1 MGALYDLENI
11 ESNPRCRDIKGAIII
26 INLIG
31 AICSLFTLIIIQAID
46 LKKNKKKAFLSKII
60 TFIFFSEI
68 VNSFSKLLQLLKY
81 AFEDTRMN
89 NDINEIETPRGIIC
103 QTQIVTSIIADICT
117 LLGTL
122 LLSYRSYEVIRG
134 ERKIFDR
141 EIEQRLSFVIIIVTS
156 VIFSITFLFIDKIMT
171 EDSIT
176 YKFDLRDRC
185 TYWCWLDHVSSI
197 ICHIF
202 YLVPLV
208 INIIYEYLIWNALKK
223 SFSQISGKNENEDN
237 NYLDLEYD
245 DRTKLKE
252 IRIMQIKY
260 LYYGIIILI
269 IWFLLLLYRFFD
281 DIAMINIDK
290 ANDRNKGED
299 YEVEYFNDH
308 PGLRIF
314 YEITFI
320 LHTIISS
327 LRGVIYGIAFL
338 AFEEKYFGNIFRD
351 CFLKY
356 CCCCKCCKNCLKI
369 PELEDLVGNQNE
381 IIRESSASDN
391 LLKNSTNEGGQ
402 FNEGETNK

>member
-31 AICSLFTLIIIQAID
+31 VICSLSALIYIICID
-46 LKKNKKKAFLSKII
+46 CKKNKEKTFLSKII
-60 TFIFFSEI
+60 IFIFFSEM
-68 VNSFSKLLQLLKY
+68 VNSLSKLLQLLKY
-81 AFEDTRMN
+81 AFKDTRMN

-185 TYWCWLDHVSSI
+185 NYCCWLDHLASI

-202 YLVPLV
+202 YLVPLGV
-208 INIIYEYLIWNALKK
+208 NIMYELKIIFSLQK
-223 SFSQISGKNENEDN
+223 SYYQISGKNDN
-237 NYLDLEYD
+237 DDQNYLDLEND
-245 DRTKLKE
+245 DRLKLKE
-252 IRIMQIKY
+252 IRIMQIKCIFY
-260 LYYGIIILI
+260 PAIIII
-269 IWFLLLLYRFFD
+269 IWILLLLYRFFD
-281 DIAMINIDK
+281 DIAMYSIDR
-290 ANDRNKGED
+290 ANSWDKGED
-299 YEVEYFNDH
+299 DEVNYFNDH
-308 PGLRIF
+308 PGLRISF
-314 YEITFI
+314 EITFI
-320 LHTIISS
+320 LYTIVSS
-327 LRGVIYGIAFL
+327 FRGVLYGIAFVT
-338 AFEEKYFGNIFRD
+338 FEEKYFCNFFRD
-351 CFLKY
+351 YF
-356 CCCCKCCKNCLKI
+356 CCKCCKNCLKI

-381 IIRESSASDN
+381 IIRASSASDN

-402 FNEGETNK
+402 FNEEEANK

>member
-1 MGALYDLENI
+1 MTNI
-11 ESNPRCRDIKGAIII
+11 
-26 INLIG
+26 
-31 AICSLFTLIIIQAID
+31 
-46 LKKNKKKAFLSKII
+46 
-60 TFIFFSEI
+60 
-68 VNSFSKLLQLLKY
+68 Y
-81 AFEDTRMN
+81 
-89 NDINEIETPRGIIC
+89 
-103 QTQIVTSIIADICT
+103 
-117 LLGTL
+117 
-122 LLSYRSYEVIRG
+122 
-134 ERKIFDR
+134 
-141 EIEQRLSFVIIIVTS
+141 
-156 VIFSITFLFIDKIMT
+156 
-171 EDSIT
+171 
-176 YKFDLRDRC
+176 
-185 TYWCWLDHVSSI
+185 LD
-197 ICHIF
+197 
-202 YLVPLV
+202 PLV

-299 YEVEYFNDH
+299 YEIEYFDDH

-327 LRGVIYGIAFL
+327 LRGFIYGIAFL
-338 AFEEKYFGNIFRD
+338 AFEEKYFCNFFRD
-351 CFLKY
+351 YF
-356 CCCCKCCKNCLKI
+356 CCKCCKNCLKI

-381 IIRESSASDN
+381 IIRASSASDN

-402 FNEGETNK
+402 FNEEEANK

>member
-11 ESNPRCRDIKGAIII
+11 KSNPRCRDIKGAIII

-81 AFEDTRMN
+81 AFKDTRMN
-89 NDINEIETPRGIIC
+89 NDINEKETPRGIIC
-103 QTQIVTSIIADICT
+103 QIQIVTSIIADVWT

-134 ERKIFDR
+134 ERKIFER
-141 EIEQRLSFVIIIVTS
+141 KIEQKLSFVIIIVTS

-208 INIIYEYLIWNALKK
+208 INIIYAIKIYKALTE
-223 SFSQISGKNENEDN
+223 SFSQISGKNENDD
-237 NYLDLEYD
+237 NYLDLEDD
-245 DRTKLKE
+245 DRTKLNE
-252 IRIMQIKY
+252 IKIMQIKY
-260 LYYGIIILI
+260 LAYVVMIII
-269 IWFLLLLYRFFD
+269 IWIPLLMYRFFD

-290 ANDRNKGED
+290 VNDRDKGED

-320 LHTIISS
+320 FHTLISS
-327 LRGVIYGIAFL
+327 FRGLLYGITFL
-338 AFEEKYFGNIFRD
+338 SFEEKCCFNRKLFRK
-351 CFLKY
+351 CF
-356 CCCCKCCKNCLKI
+356 CCCNELYLKI
-369 PELEDLVGNQNE
+369 PRPEVLDGNNNE

-391 LLKNSTNEGGQ
+391 LLENNITEGGPI
-402 FNEGETNK
+402 NKEEANK